1 MSDWQIGNPYTQQYI
16 DRAHQER
23 ADALARAG
31 YRLVAGVTGI
41 VGGVVAVLRQWRE
54 RRQATHALL
63 SLDDRMLKDIGLTR
77 GDIWAAVHGELP
89 GRGIESAPTSASIVD
104 IALSPHAI
112 GGCND
117 NQRPRRAA

>member
-1 MSDWQIGNPYTQQYI
+1 MSIDNPYSQYI
-16 DRAHQER
+16 DRAHQDR

-31 YRLVAGVTGI
+31 HRLVVGVAGLAGGI
-41 VGGVVAVLRQWRE
+41 VAVLRQWRE
-54 RRQATHALL
+54 RRRATHELL

-77 GDIWAAVHGELP
+77 GDIWAAVHGELSD
-89 GRGIESAPTSASIVD
+89 RGVESAPASTPTED

-117 NQRPRRAA
+117 NQRPRHAA